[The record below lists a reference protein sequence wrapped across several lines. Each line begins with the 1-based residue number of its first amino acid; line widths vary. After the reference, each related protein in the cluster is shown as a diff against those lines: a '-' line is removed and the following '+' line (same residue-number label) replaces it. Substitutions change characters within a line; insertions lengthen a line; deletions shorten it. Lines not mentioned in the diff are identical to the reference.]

1 MNKCFEICKEYLNS
15 ANNYSKLES
24 LSENQKAFNTLR
36 LSQQDVGEPRRGSSR
51 PRAQQQPR
59 RDTFVVLSTSS
70 LRPCPP
76 CRCSFPNLKDLLRSL
91 STCHNLA
98 WLPQLFAGSKCPWLS
113 LPPVRSSTF
122 SFLNIIFFLF
132 SSSCFSSSSSSQL
145 LLSSDSPSLLRLC
158 DWKLCFIIFL
168 LRSVIKLE

>member
-51 PRAQQQPR
+51 PRAQLQPR
-59 RDTFVVLSTSS
+59 RDTFADLSTSS

-98 WLPQLFAGSKCPWLS
+98 WLPHLFAGSKCPWLS
-113 LPPVRSSTF
+113 LPPVRPSPSPSST
-122 SFLNIIFFLF
+122 S
-132 SSSCFSSSSSSQL
+132 SSSCSAPPVSPPPPPPSCCSPQTRPRPCSSGCATGSCASSFFS
-145 LLSSDSPSLLRLC
+145 
-158 DWKLCFIIFL
+158 
-168 LRSVIKLE
+168 